1 MTMPD
6 ADPRTR
12 LDPLIGNWTMEVDL
26 PGSVRGTASFAWVL
40 GDRYVL
46 QRSEVPQSDVPDGMC
61 LLAPAGDA
69 FTQHYFDSRGVVRIY
84 DMQVR
89 DGLWTLERTKPDFS
103 PLSFWQRFEGR
114 FSDDAD
120 TIEARWERSE
130 DEGRTWEL
138 DFTLTHRRV
147 R

>member
-1 MTMPD
+1 
-6 ADPRTR
+6 
-12 LDPLIGNWTMEVDL
+12 
-26 PGSVRGTASFAWVL
+26 
-40 GDRYVL
+40 
-46 QRSEVPQSDVPDGMC
+46 
-61 LLAPAGDA
+61 
-69 FTQHYFDSRGVVRIY
+69 VRIY

-114 FSDDAD
+114 FSDDGD

-138 DFTLTHRRV
+138 DFTLTHRRL